1 MKTLIIADLS
11 ISTELGHAEMAAVHG
26 GYGKEAYV
34 QYMSSMPKT
43 PEKPAISFDAMQ
55 SLGQAQSTTVNNG
68 TNAAFVCGIT
78 ANVNPTQHGTNT
90 INFG

>member
-11 ISTELGHAEMAAVHG
+11 ATTELDHADMAAVRG
-26 GYGKEAYV
+26 GYGREAYS
-34 QYMSSMPKT
+34 QYLSALPKAA
-43 PEKPAISFDAMQ
+43 EKPTLSFDATQ

-68 TNAAFVCGIT
+68 NNAAFVCGIT
-78 ANVNPTQHGTNT
+78 ANVNPSQHGTNT